1 MWRVTRR
8 WVPWRWRRRRPGID
22 LADLSLGDD
31 LFSFV
36 IFLVLAIFVVPLLG
50 ALIIGVLEG
59 LLLLALVPVLAVVRI
74 VFGRH
79 WWVEARR
86 GFRPHWETEAGTWVE
101 SKAVIRD
108 AAHRIERGNP
118 PPQTLGPP
126 PTGGRRGAEGEA
138 DDPEAGA
145 R

>member
-22 LADLSLGDD
+22 LADLSLGED

-36 IFLVLAIFVVPLLG
+36 IFLVLAILVVPLLG

-86 GFRPHWETEAGTWVE
+86 GFRPYWETEAGAWVE
-101 SKAVIRD
+101 SKTVIRD
-108 AAHRIERGNP
+108 TAHRIERGDP
-118 PPQTLGPP
+118 PPHTLGLPP
-126 PTGGRRGAEGEA
+126 AEGGTGAEGEA
-138 DDPEAGA
+138 DDPDAKA